1 MKPQSITLLQKI
13 DSDVEQILSKFQNI
27 FEILQSV
34 DKNREQLAVELLTIE
49 LDALNI
55 IRLCE
60 DLLNISR
67 GLKEQWVL
75 GSMKVD
81 AVPSV
86 GDVDTD
92 KVFCQFNALTDAIS
106 KFATT
111 EEV

>member
-1 MKPQSITLLQKI
+1 MKPQSITLLKKI
-13 DSDVEQILSKFQNI
+13 DSDVEQILNTFLNI
-27 FEILQSV
+27 FEILHSA
-34 DKNREQLAVELLTIE
+34 DKNREQLSVELLTIE

-81 AVPSV
+81 AAPSAD
-86 GDVDTD
+86 DVDTD
-92 KVFCQFNALTDAIS
+92 KVFCQFNALTGAIS
-106 KFATT
+106 KFAKP
-111 EEV
+111 EEA